1 MAISRED
8 MNEIKVELD
17 DRYVLQN
24 YCNDRQQKV
33 NDHFAYD
40 DKRIEATASTVNSIK
55 KVAWLIASAVCG
67 EIVISLCN
75 LILK

>member
-24 YCNDRQQKV
+24 YCNDRQQKI
-33 NDHFAYD
+33 NDQFAYD
-40 DKRIEATASTVNSIK
+40 DKRIDATSNTVNSIK